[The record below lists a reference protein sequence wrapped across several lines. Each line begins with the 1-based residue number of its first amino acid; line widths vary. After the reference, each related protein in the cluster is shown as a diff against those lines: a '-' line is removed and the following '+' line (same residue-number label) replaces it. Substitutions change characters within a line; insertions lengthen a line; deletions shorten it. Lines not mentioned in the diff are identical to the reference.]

1 MPENY
6 FFFKNLPQDLS
17 NFKSK
22 TSFTKV
28 QKAQAQVQELKH
40 DSDPKYESCS
50 IRHPRH
56 LAHVSTNFQPL
67 VTASGTG
74 PALI

>member
-28 QKAQAQVQELKH
+28 QKAQAHVQELKH
-40 DSDPKYESCS
+40 GSDPK
-50 IRHPRH
+50 
-56 LAHVSTNFQPL
+56 
-67 VTASGTG
+67 
-74 PALI
+74 